1 MDKRRVILHPRVPE
15 DLIEIVDY
23 LDQRSPAAAD
33 RFAQGMRDSL
43 EQISEFP
50 GIGSPKQFDDSRLAN
65 VRSWYVKGFRK
76 YLIFYHIVQDDVKVL
91 AVLHGAR
98 AVGSILGARAENL
111 P

>member
-15 DLIEIVDY
+15 DLLEIVEY

-33 RFAQGMRDSL
+33 RFAQRVRESL
-43 EQISEFP
+43 DQISLFP
-50 GIGSPKQFDDSRLAN
+50 GIGSPKQFDDSRLAD

-76 YLIFYHIVQDDVKVL
+76 YLIFYHIVDGDVKVL

-98 AVGSILGARAENL
+98 AVGSILGGRT
-111 P
+111 